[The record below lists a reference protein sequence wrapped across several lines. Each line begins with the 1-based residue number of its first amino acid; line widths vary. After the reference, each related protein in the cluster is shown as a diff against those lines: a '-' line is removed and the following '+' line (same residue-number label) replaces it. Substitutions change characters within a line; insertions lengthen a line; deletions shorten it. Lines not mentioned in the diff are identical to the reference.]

1 MSDWEEF
8 QEVAGTKMPAKY
20 LYFIKEGEIWEIW
33 NVPERRFVWGKHPLN
48 PALEG
53 KKIKDQITAEVLS
66 GKATSESRLWRDRKE
81 ALSHYFPQRE
91 WSWNN
96 SRLSQE

>member
-1 MSDWEEF
+1 MNDWEEF
-8 QEVAGTKMPAKY
+8 QEVAGTKMPPKY

-33 NVPERRFVWGKHPLN
+33 DVPNRKFLWGMHPLN

-53 KKIKDQITAEVLS
+53 KKIKEGITAEVRA
-66 GKATSESRLWRDRKE
+66 GTATAEGRLWRDRKE

-91 WSWNN
+91 WSWKK
-96 SRLSQE
+96 S